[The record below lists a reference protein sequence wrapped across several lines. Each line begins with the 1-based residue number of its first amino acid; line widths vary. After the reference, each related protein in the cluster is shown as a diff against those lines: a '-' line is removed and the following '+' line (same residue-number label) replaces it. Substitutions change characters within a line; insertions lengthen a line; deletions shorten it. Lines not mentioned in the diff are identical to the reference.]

1 MKRGDVVMV
10 DFPYSDGSQA
20 KVRPAVVV
28 QHDRYNQMWSKTVV
42 ALVTG
47 NIKRQH
53 DPAHLLVDPRS
64 DPGTG
69 LWAPS
74 LVSCPNQYTIDQKAI
89 LRRLGELSGPLL
101 AQLDDCLIEAL
112 GITRG

>member
-10 DFPYSDGSQA
+10 DFPYSDGRQA

-28 QHDRYNQMWSKTVV
+28 
-42 ALVTG
+42 
-47 NIKRQH
+47 QH